1 MIGSTQYCTEMNGTL
16 VVVVWMVV
24 IATISVCTQ
33 GHVLKT
39 VNHQQL
45 GVRRAPHRVSHPY
58 NATHKLN
65 HSSLHN
71 SSTSHRHKKVVR
83 KKSTWNVIMKSLTQ
97 MILGADD
104 DYDSSEYDSSEA
116 SESSEHTTH
125 PSRPNWR
132 GMASSALAQVGLGLL
147 SKLWKRTKNKKKRSG
162 NQLRQPFSITT
173 SIPMVEEGG
182 GIAEK
187 AVAGAATKKKVTEE
201 EGKVVAEGIQGVEE
215 REPKVV
221 TIEDQIYKL
230 AGKQNSLRS
239 LAELKQ
245 EVEDSGRR
253 LSFIEYAAILEIV
266 VLAVIAAGV
275 FRTASFPVPVPVF
288 AKA

>member
-132 GMASSALAQVGLGLL
+132 GM
-147 SKLWKRTKNKKKRSG
+147 NKKKRSG